1 MSLRLHVFPPSPRA
15 FKVLVVAHH
24 LGIDYEFVLCDL
36 TKGDQKSAAY
46 AALNPN
52 QRMPS
57 LEDGDFRLWESN
69 AIIQYLAA
77 KKPEGELLPADE
89 RARADRR
96 AHQCGSEQDAA
107 ESGDGEAARDRRRRA
122 RGRQRAA
129 LRRSDQEGNRALE
142 GRRHEDWREGPV
154 ALDQRRAFCI
164 SRVRCHA
171 GRSASRPAQRRISP

>member
-77 KKPEGELLPADE
+77 KKPEGGLLPRMNA
-89 RARADRR
+89 
-96 AHQCGSEQDAA
+96 
-107 ESGDGEAARDRRRRA
+107 
-122 RGRQRAA
+122 
-129 LRRSDQEGNRALE
+129 
-142 GRRHEDWREGPV
+142 
-154 ALDQRRAFCI
+154 
-164 SRVRCHA
+164 
-171 GRSASRPAQRRISP
+171 PAPT